1 VIRPSFKVIGV
12 LAARGESPDAA
23 PPFDVAQGVLSAP
36 KDEGGE
42 APRWQGATTE
52 NIEHI

>member
-1 VIRPSFKVIGV
+1 MGGV
-12 LAARGESPDAA
+12 DAILERLAARAESPGAA
-23 PPFDVAQGVLSAP
+23 SPFDVAQGVLSLP

-42 APRWQGATTE
+42 APRWPGATTE